1 MKVLAVHN
9 LYQQPG
15 GEDGVFRDETTLL
28 ETYGHQ
34 VTRYTVHNDRIA
46 EMRRPRLAKDALWN
60 SSVYRELRDLVR
72 EERPQVAHF
81 HNTFPLISAAGYYAM
96 GAENVPVVQTLHN
109 YRLMCPNGLFF
120 RDGRPCED
128 CLGKTFPWPGVVHN
142 CYRGDRAAS
151 GLAATVSFTNRLLD
165 ARSRQAS
172 VYIALTDFARDKLVE
187 GGLPPDRV
195 TVKPNF
201 VSPDT
206 GSGRGSGGYAL
217 FVGRLSPEKGVRT
230 LLEAWK
236 ILGEGGMPLKILGD
250 GPLADEVAR
259 TADENPRVEWLGY
272 KPSHQVRDHMR
283 EAAAL
288 IFPSEWYETFGR
300 VAVEAFASGTPVIVS
315 DIGAIS
321 GLVEH
326 RRTGL
331 HFRPGEPRSLAEQV
345 RWISAHPAERSLMRQ
360 EARSEYE
367 SKYTADRNYGLL
379 LAIYERAIDSP

>member
-1 MKVLAVHN
+1 
-9 LYQQPG
+9 
-15 GEDGVFRDETTLL
+15 
-28 ETYGHQ
+28 
-34 VTRYTVHNDRIA
+34 
-46 EMRRPRLAKDALWN
+46 
-60 SSVYRELRDLVR
+60 
-72 EERPQVAHF
+72 
-81 HNTFPLISAAGYYAM
+81 
-96 GAENVPVVQTLHN
+96 
-109 YRLMCPNGLFF
+109 
-120 RDGRPCED
+120 
-128 CLGKTFPWPGVVHN
+128 
-142 CYRGDRAAS
+142 
-151 GLAATVSFTNRLLD
+151 
-165 ARSRQAS
+165 
-172 VYIALTDFARDKLVE
+172 
-187 GGLPPDRV
+187 
-195 TVKPNF
+195 
-201 VSPDT
+201 
-206 GSGRGSGGYAL
+206 
-217 FVGRLSPEKGVRT
+217 VGRLSPEKGVRT

-331 HFRPGEPRSLAEQV
+331 HFRPGEPGSLAEQV
-345 RWISAHPAERSLMRQ
+345 RWISAHPAERSRMRR